1 MAELRRSPGFVRLVE
16 VMGTVF
22 SVCVRDSDLDPEAID
37 DVIGWWQHVDATF
50 SPFRPDSHVSR
61 LNRGELGA
69 ADLAEQ
75 MNEVISLC
83 RLAEEATVGYF
94 DAWQSGAFDPCG
106 VVKGWSIELASAML
120 AAAGSANHCIN
131 GGGDIRCMG
140 EPEPGRLWRVG
151 VANPMRPR
159 GLAATIEVG
168 DGAVATSGR
177 AERGDQVVDP
187 HSGVPV
193 RSLASV
199 TVVGPDLTWADAYAT
214 AAFAM
219 GPDACAWLRQ
229 LEGHQGL
236 VVSADGRVKP
246 TPGLIEARRPQTR
259 TRSLT

>member
-1 MAELRRSPGFVRLVE
+1 
-16 VMGTVF
+16 MGTVF
-22 SVCVRDSDLDPEAID
+22 SVCVRDPDLDPEAIE
-37 DVIGWWQHVDATF
+37 DVIRWWHSVDATF
-50 SPFRPDSHVSR
+50 SPFRPDSDVSR
-61 LNRGELGA
+61 LNRAQLGA

-83 RLAEEATVGYF
+83 RLAEEATAGYF

-106 VVKGWSIELASAML
+106 LVKGWSIELASAML

-151 VANPMRPR
+151 VANPLGPR
-159 GLAATIEVG
+159 VFSATIEVG

-177 AERGDQVVDP
+177 AQRGDHVVDP
-187 HSGVPV
+187 HSGLPV

-219 GPDACAWLRQ
+219 GPDAWAWLRQ